1 MLLGPKKER
10 GALSWWTQ
18 SQRTAVLQSI
28 ANVPHTEEIDW
39 GSFLHCHKRPAT
51 PLESPLP
58 FYIVIRQP
66 LSSEPFFA
74 PSQEKGKSER
84 REEDGRERER
94 ERFLL
99 P

>member
-1 MLLGPKKER
+1 
-10 GALSWWTQ
+10 
-18 SQRTAVLQSI
+18 
-28 ANVPHTEEIDW
+28 
-39 GSFLHCHKRPAT
+39 
-51 PLESPLP
+51 
-58 FYIVIRQP
+58 VIRQP

-74 PSQEKGKSER
+74 LGQEKGKSER